1 MLSQQK
7 ETVCIFWF
15 RRDLRL
21 EDNTGLFHALRSG
34 MPVLPLF
41 IFDTGIL
48 EKLEDK
54 ADGRVHFIHEALTA
68 LQNKIVKA
76 GSSLIVMHD
85 KPLDVFRSLLTTY
98 QVNAVFTNTDYEPQ
112 AIERDATV
120 APFLATHHIPFHA
133 FKDQVIFEKNEIQ
146 KDDGTPYTVFTPYMK
161 KWKAALKT
169 EDLSVRP
176 VSKHLGGFLKTKP
189 FSIPSLQDIGFQPVS
204 IAFPPAEL
212 NESLLEDYASSRDFP
227 ARQAT
232 SRLSVHLRFGTISIR
247 ALVLKA
253 RAFSETWMNELIW
266 REFYMMILFHYPHVT
281 SSAFKPAYDRIRW
294 RNNEEEFARWCSGN
308 TGFPIVDAGM
318 RELNETG
325 FMHNRLRMITA
336 SFLVKD
342 LLIDWRWGEAYF
354 AQKLLDF
361 ELASNNGGWQ
371 WSAGTGCDSAP
382 YFRIFSPSEQTRK
395 FDPQHEYIR
404 KWVPEWQELS
414 YPAPMTDHKFARV
427 RTLEAFK
434 SALSEDKA

>member
-1 MLSQQK
+1 MKK

-21 EDNTGLFHALRSG
+21 EDNTGLFHALSSG
-34 MPVLPLF
+34 VPVLPVF
-41 IFDTGIL
+41 IFDTEIL
-48 EKLEDK
+48 EKLDDK
-54 ADGRVHFIHEALTA
+54 KDRRVQFIHEMLTV
-68 LQNKIVKA
+68 LQSSITPKSSSLLVIHNSTLQAFHKLTDTYDVKA
-76 GSSLIVMHD
+76 V
-85 KPLDVFRSLLTTY
+85 Y
-98 QVNAVFTNTDYEPQ
+98 TNTDYEPQ
-112 AIERDATV
+112 AIKRDSVIAS
-120 APFLATHHIPFHA
+120 FLSTQNIPFHT
-133 FKDQVIFEKNEIQ
+133 FKDQVVFEKKEIQ

-161 KWKAALKT
+161 KWKSALKP
-169 EDLSVRP
+169 EHLLISP
-176 VSKHLGGFLKTKP
+176 VGKHSNGFLKTKP
-189 FSIPSLQDIGFQPVS
+189 FPIPSLPEIGFQS
-204 IAFPPAEL
+204 IPQSFPAA
-212 NESLLEDYASSRDFP
+212 SLSEDLLRQYDSVRDFP
-227 ARQAT
+227 AKDAT
-232 SRLSVHLRFGTISIR
+232 SRLSVHLRFGTVSIR
-247 ALVLKA
+247 SLMRKA
-253 RAFSETWMNELIW
+253 QNTSDTWMNELIW
-266 REFYMMILFHYPHVT
+266 REFYMMILFHFPHVT
-281 SSAFKPAYDRIRW
+281 RGAFKPAYDRIGW

-395 FDPQHEYIR
+395 FDPKHEYIGR
-404 KWVPEWQELS
+404 WVPEWQELS
-414 YPAPMTDHKFARV
+414 YPTPIVDHKLARI
-427 RTLEAFK
+427 RTLAAFK
-434 SALSEDKA
+434 SALSEDKSQ